1 MPLLARTA
9 SLARRYPC
17 SNCAANPAEPAPAPK
32 EILLSPTNPEVA
44 AGTGVCEAA
53 ADADPRSA
61 PLGSPLR
68 SRISFW
74 PVIPTVRSGA
84 LLNEEV

>member
-17 SNCAANPAEPAPAPK
+17 SNCAANPEEPAPAPK

-44 AGTGVCEAA
+44 TITGACEAA
-53 ADADPRSA
+53 IAAD
-61 PLGSPLR
+61 L
-68 SRISFW
+68 
-74 PVIPTVRSGA
+74 
-84 LLNEEV
+84 